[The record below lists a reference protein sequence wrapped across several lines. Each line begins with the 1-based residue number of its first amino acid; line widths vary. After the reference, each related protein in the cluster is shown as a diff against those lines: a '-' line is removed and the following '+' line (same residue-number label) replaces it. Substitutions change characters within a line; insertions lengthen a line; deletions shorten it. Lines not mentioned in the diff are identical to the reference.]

1 MPTSEAP
8 RRPNYKQYNTKCDAY
23 DIKHGTRFLHMEEQ
37 NMKKMLYTVNMQFNE
52 RELGSEFKG
61 RNREITT
68 IKHLAAASSNHH
80 NHGL

>member
-1 MPTSEAP
+1 
-8 RRPNYKQYNTKCDAY
+8 
-23 DIKHGTRFLHMEEQ
+23 MEEQ